1 MNYLGNITKEKEK
14 EDIQDLKIDVT
25 AEVIIVWGG
34 GSHFLFLSFY
44 S

>member
-25 AEVIIVWGG
+25 AEVIKAWG
-34 GSHFLFLSFY
+34 
-44 S
+44 